1 MARLAVLLLLTF
13 LLPALPAGAQEVI
26 TGNPMVGSASGEE
39 FDTLAEP
46 PPAVE
51 PYRILVVGDALAG
64 GLGAGLKRMTAERE
78 DFEISVRA
86 NEASSIVRPEV
97 YDWAKTLPKI
107 FASRQYDAVVVMIG
121 ANDRQAIR
129 SGEARFEFST
139 PEWLSAYR
147 QRLNGILG
155 TLLVSGSKIYWV
167 ALPPMADE
175 NYNAAMTLVR
185 GAQQKEVAA
194 RGGTFIDIVPAFS
207 TPEGAYTATGA
218 DETGEVRK
226 LRSSDGVGFFKQG
239 NNRMAQLVLAA
250 LSGARPEKTARRA
263 AAAAAAGATPEKPL
277 FGQTAADGVD
287 IVFKP
292 EDFSLASLG
301 AGGAS
306 ALASIVAP
314 GSDAEKLFVRG
325 EAPPPPAGRSDDYR
339 LPVE

>member
-1 MARLAVLLLLTF
+1 MARLLAFFVLAF
-13 LLPALPAGAQEVI
+13 LAPTLAAFAQEVI
-26 TGNPMVGSASGEE
+26 TGSPMVGSATSEE

-46 PPAVE
+46 PPKVE

-64 GLGAGLKRMTAERE
+64 GLGGGLKRMTAERE

-97 YDWAKTLPKI
+97 YDWTKKLPKI
-107 FASRQYDAVVVMIG
+107 FASRDYDAVVVMIG
-121 ANDRQAIR
+121 ANDHQAIR
-129 SGEARFEFST
+129 AGEQRLEFNT

-147 QRLNGILG
+147 QRLDDILG

-167 ALPPMADE
+167 ALPPMADGD
-175 NYNAAMTLVR
+175 YNAAMTLVR
-185 GAQQKEVAA
+185 EMQRKEVTA
-194 RGGTFIDIVPAFS
+194 RAGTFVDIVPAFS
-207 TPEGAYTATGA
+207 TPDGAFTATGA

-226 LRSSDGVGFFKQG
+226 LRASDGVGFFKQG

-250 LSGARPEKTARRA
+250 LSGAGAKPKKTARKSTA
-263 AAAAAAGATPEKPL
+263 TAGTAPEKPL
-277 FGQTAADGVD
+277 FGQTAADGID

-314 GSDAEKLFVRG
+314 GSDAEKLFVKG
-325 EAPPPPAGRSDDYR
+325 EAPLPPAGRSDDYR
-339 LPVE
+339 LPAQ